1 LTRTKQKRPKF
12 GDGLEIPTPKGFCL
26 PPVCESRF
34 IAWSIDSC
42 ASWFF
47 LKRPENF
54 SSIVLQQ
61 EQCFTFFPVSAAVN
75 RGIVTIMANEA
86 IPESARKM
94 PVLRTPGGIDKRGKI
109 LNWWILDGESKQL
122 VSELSAEQKNL
133 SIASVMN
140 DTMLVHR
147 IVEGWSPSDWV

>member
-1 LTRTKQKRPKF
+1 MTDSKFQPPKVF
-12 GDGLEIPTPKGFCL
+12 AYLQYVNRDSLHGALIRVLPGFF
-26 PPVCESRF
+26 V
-34 IAWSIDSC
+34 
-42 ASWFF
+42 
-47 LKRPENF
+47 KRPENF

-61 EQCFTFFPVSAAVN
+61 EQFFTFFLVSAAVN